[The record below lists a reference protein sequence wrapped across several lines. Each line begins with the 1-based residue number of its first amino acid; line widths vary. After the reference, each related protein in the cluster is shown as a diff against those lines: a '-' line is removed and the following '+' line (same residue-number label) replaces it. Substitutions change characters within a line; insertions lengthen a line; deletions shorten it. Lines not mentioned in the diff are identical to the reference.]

1 MRFSS
6 LHARDAFPADTKAR
20 MLVSLPSVRAF
31 FYARA
36 STIKQRPHTQTRLGQ
51 LFLVTAINYDF
62 YFCQLRHS
70 SANKSATPRQMKNI
84 KSSIA
89 DVLSE
94 K

>member
-31 FYARA
+31 LCARMNHQ
-36 STIKQRPHTQTRLGQ
+36 TTPHALARLRK
-51 LFLVTAINYDF
+51 LFLITAINYDF
-62 YFCQLRHS
+62 YFRRLRHI
-70 SANKSATPRQMKNI
+70 SANKSATPRQFKNI